1 MLTGYLCAAAEVAL
15 RHHRRRIW
23 LILCTEEELLIVVKS
38 HFISF
43 DFCKNVVVYFNITTC
58 FYTDDVIGA
67 QGGRGIVRGV
77 ARVGGA
83 CEVTLLQ
90 V

>member
-1 MLTGYLCAAAEVAL
+1 MRGSRGGANAPQRKNQA
-15 RHHRRRIW
+15 

-58 FYTDDVIGA
+58 FYTDDAIGA
-67 QGGRGIVRGV
+67 QGGRGVC
-77 ARVGGA
+77 GA
-83 CEVTLLQ
+83 CPGWAESGRSHCCRSE
-90 V
+90 